1 MMYKKECPVEG
12 CDVVLHDDDMDRL
25 IDHMKAHIKTH
36 EEEDETKMKATA
48 DAVIEDAPGEDETI
62 AKDDIYRI
70 EEENEDEHFIP
81 MDKLDEIVL
90 TVTDSTPSHTPNI
103 ASALCEMQ
111 RADLGAITDSS
122 NPFFDSKYADLSS
135 VWGVIRKPLTDAGLS
150 IMQYPEPF
158 EGGITVVTR
167 LYHVSGEMFE
177 TRLSGTTVLPP
188 VKEKGVVVGEGKATV
203 QGLGSLITYLR
214 RYSISM
220 LVGVAPKDDDDG
232 NDASKTGSQKKKGGD

>member
-1 MMYKKECPVEG
+1 MYKKTCPVEG

-25 IDHMKAHIKTH
+25 IEHMKAHMKTH
-36 EEEDETKMKATA
+36 EQEDETKMKSTA
-48 DAVIEDAPGEDETI
+48 VEVIEPEVVRMNEDE
-62 AKDDIYRI
+62 
-70 EEENEDEHFIP
+70 EHFIP
-81 MDKLDEIVL
+81 MDTPDETIP
-90 TVTDSTPSHTPNI
+90 TVTDSPPSSTPNI
-103 ASALCEMQ
+103 ACALCEMQ

-122 NPFFDSKYADLSS
+122 NPFFNSKYADLSS

-167 LYHVSGEMFE
+167 MYHVSGEMFE
-177 TRLSGTTVLPP
+177 TRLSGKADLDKT
-188 VKEKGVVVGEGKATV
+188 GKPTV
-203 QGLGSLITYLR
+203 QKLGSLITYLR

-232 NDASKTGSQKKKGGD
+232 NAVSGKKKAGGD